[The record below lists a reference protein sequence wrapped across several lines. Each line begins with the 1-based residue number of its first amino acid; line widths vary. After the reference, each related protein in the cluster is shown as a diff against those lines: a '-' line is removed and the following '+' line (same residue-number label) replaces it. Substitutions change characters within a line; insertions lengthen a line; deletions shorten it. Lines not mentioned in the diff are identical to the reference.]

1 MILCTLKVEDEVSKS
16 VPSKQVISESRKNG
30 EVERGDRL
38 CSDDHHSS
46 DTETEVK

>member
-1 MILCTLKVEDEVSKS
+1 LCTLKVEDEVSKS

-30 EVERGDRL
+30 EVERGDGL
-38 CSDDHHSS
+38 SSDDQHSS